1 MENQVK
7 YLNYKLKWADYL
19 SDERDA
25 MKTQVGG
32 KHYLDNSNPVEFVE
46 LITQYFGFCI
56 GNAVKYII
64 RCTHKGNPFMDLS
77 KAVHYMAL
85 HKHLV
90 KHQAIKPVKLDAKI
104 YKDILDKLYSYSDI
118 SPLKQHVLLLLIDWA
133 QDFKPETQTKF
144 IEELR
149 KLLCVAAEAL
159 EERKPEQTQKEE

>member
-1 MENQVK
+1 MGNQEK
-7 YLNYKLKWADYL
+7 YLNYKMIMADFL
-19 SDERDA
+19 SEERDP

-64 RCTHKGNPFMDLS
+64 RCTHKGNPFMDLG

-85 HKHLV
+85 HKNLV
-90 KHQAIKPVKLDAKI
+90 KRQAIEPVKLDAKI

-144 IEELR
+144 IKELH
-149 KLLCVAAEAL
+149 KLLCVAAEAF
-159 EERKPEQTQKEE
+159 EERKPEQTQKKE

>member
-1 MENQVK
+1 MGNQVK
-7 YLNYKLKWADYL
+7 YLKYKLSWADFL
-19 SDERDA
+19 SDERDP

-32 KHYLDNSNPVEFVE
+32 KHYLDNSNHIEVVE

-56 GNAVKYII
+56 GNAAKYII
-64 RCTHKGNPFMDLS
+64 RCTHKGNPFMDLD
-77 KAVHYMAL
+77 KAVRYMAL

-90 KHQAIKPVKLDAKI
+90 KHQAIKSVKPYAKI

-118 SPLKQHVLLLLIDWA
+118 SPLKQHVLLLLINWA

-149 KLLCVAAEAL
+149 KLLCVAAETL
-159 EERKPEQTQKEE
+159 EETKSE

>member
-1 MENQVK
+1 MGNQVK

-19 SDERDA
+19 SDERDPT
-25 MKTQVGG
+25 KIQVGG
-32 KHYLDNSNPVEFVE
+32 KHYLDNSNPIEVVE

-64 RCTHKGNPFMDLS
+64 SYTHKGNPFMDLS

-90 KHQAIKPVKLDAKI
+90 KHQVIKSVNLDAKI
-104 YKDILDKLYSYSDI
+104 YRDILDKLYSYSDI

-149 KLLCVAAEAL
+149 KLLCVAAETL
-159 EERKPEQTQKEE
+159 EETKSE